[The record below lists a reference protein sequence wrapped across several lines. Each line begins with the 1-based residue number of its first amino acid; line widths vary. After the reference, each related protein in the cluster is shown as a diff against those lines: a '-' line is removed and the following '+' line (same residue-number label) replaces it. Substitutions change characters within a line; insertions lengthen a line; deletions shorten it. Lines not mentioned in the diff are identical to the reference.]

1 MAKKLLHLPYNRYAI
16 LPNLPEANDDPNK
29 NMAHNNV
36 NTNINTRISKDSTY
50 NGIQKRVCGKTKHPL
65 YIRRQRNTAHQLNL
79 KEAHST
85 STWEQETN
93 MIPIIVNGQ
102 INATKEDSK
111 TNDAINK
118 LDHIHKLVTE
128 STVEVT
134 KSRTKYS

>member
-1 MAKKLLHLPYNRYAI
+1 MAYRKGYVEKPNTHYLFVAKEMPPIDINLTSKKL
-16 LPNLPEANDDPNK
+16 
-29 NMAHNNV
+29 
-36 NTNINTRISKDSTY
+36 
-50 NGIQKRVCGKTKHPL
+50 
-65 YIRRQRNTAHQLNL
+65 
-79 KEAHST
+79 ST